1 MRNTDLNSYESIL
14 TSLHTSI
21 KYLKLYLNMSLFKD
35 MEIKLIAG
43 FNIQANHCEI
53 FSDILNMLFFLDFGP
68 AQKLHL
74 FKS

>member
-1 MRNTDLNSYESIL
+1 
-14 TSLHTSI
+14 
-21 KYLKLYLNMSLFKD
+21 MSLFKD

-74 FKS
+74 FKSWFMFKYSICSETILTLQARFYSWLHVE